1 MSAPPPLHPRH
12 RALAA
17 VDALTA
23 KVEETVRSLR
33 LAAERPAVAAAA
45 SGRAVALLRL
55 AEERLA
61 RLRESRRVLLEGR
74 AEDGG
79 ERRKA
84 EARRRRERRT
94 APPEGTGEP

>member
-1 MSAPPPLHPRH
+1 MSDPPPIPPRH

-23 KVEETVRSLR
+23 KAEEAVRSLR
-33 LAAERPAVAAAA
+33 LAVGRLPADGGA

-61 RLRESRRVLLEGR
+61 RLRESRRTLLEGE
-74 AEDGG
+74 AGDEGK
-79 ERRKA
+79 RRKA
-84 EARRRRERRT
+84 EARRRRERRN
-94 APPEGTGEP
+94 APSEDTGEP